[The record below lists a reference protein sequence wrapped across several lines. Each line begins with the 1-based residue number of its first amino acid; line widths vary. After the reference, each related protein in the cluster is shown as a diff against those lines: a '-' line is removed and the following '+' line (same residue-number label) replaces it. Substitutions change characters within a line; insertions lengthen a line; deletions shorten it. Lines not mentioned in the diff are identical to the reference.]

1 MVSWYPGYQP
11 MSNLTANFGW
21 AKGTVSHQGTVV
33 NSQSVAE
40 LNICAAIKKNIQIIK
55 NSGQPQ
61 ICITSI

>member
-1 MVSWYPGYQP
+1 MVSWYSGYQP